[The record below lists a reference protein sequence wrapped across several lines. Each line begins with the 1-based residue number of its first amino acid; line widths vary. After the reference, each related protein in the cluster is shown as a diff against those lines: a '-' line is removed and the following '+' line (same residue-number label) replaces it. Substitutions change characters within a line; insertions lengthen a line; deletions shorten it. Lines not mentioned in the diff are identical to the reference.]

1 MIQVVQPAAVRVQ
14 WRLRV
19 RVLELELELELEL
32 GLGLGLALELAWAES
47 VAQLAAAMATT
58 AQPQWAVPAQS
69 TRQAAPC
76 RPSRSY
82 ALRPF

>member
-1 MIQVVQPAAVRVQ
+1 MIQVVRLAAVRVQ
-14 WRLRV
+14 WRLQVPV
-19 RVLELELELELEL
+19 RVQELELELELEL
-32 GLGLGLALELAWAES
+32 ALALAGS
-47 VAQLAAAMATT
+47 VAQLAAAMAAT